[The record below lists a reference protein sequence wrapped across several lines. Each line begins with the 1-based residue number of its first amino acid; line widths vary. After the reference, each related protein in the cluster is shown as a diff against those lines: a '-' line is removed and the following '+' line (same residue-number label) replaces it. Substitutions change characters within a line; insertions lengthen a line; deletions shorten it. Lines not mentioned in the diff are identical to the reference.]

1 MNYLL
6 DTHTFL
12 WALFSPGKLSNRSRK
27 IIVDPANEILVSI
40 ITFWEISL
48 KYNLGKLE
56 LSGITPEELP
66 GISGDSGFALLQL
79 DVNDVTSF
87 HNLPRDI
94 HGDPFDRLLI
104 WQAARNNIPV
114 ISRDKRFGEHA
125 RHGLKVVW

>member
-12 WALFSPGKLSNRSRK
+12 WALFSPGKLSERSRK
-27 IIVDPANEILVSI
+27 IIEDPANEILVSI

-66 GISGDSGFALLQL
+66 GISRDSGFALLHL
-79 DVNDVTSF
+79 DVNDVASF
-87 HNLPRDI
+87 HNLPCNI

-114 ISRDKRFGEHA
+114 ISRDKRFDEYA

>member
-12 WALFSPGKLSNRSRK
+12 WALFSSDRLSNRSRK
-27 IIVDPANEILVSI
+27 IIEDPANEILVSI

-79 DVNDVTSF
+79 DVNDVASF

-104 WQAARNNIPV
+104 WQAIRNNIPV
-114 ISRDKRFGEHA
+114 ISRDNRFGEYA
-125 RHGLKVVW
+125 PHGLKVIW